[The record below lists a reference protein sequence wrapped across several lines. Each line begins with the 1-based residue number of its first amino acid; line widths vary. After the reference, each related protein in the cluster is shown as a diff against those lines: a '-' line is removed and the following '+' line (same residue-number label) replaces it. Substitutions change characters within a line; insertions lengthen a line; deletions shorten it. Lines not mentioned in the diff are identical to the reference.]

1 MDSSTAEEMASHG
14 QLKLIVLL
22 SVKQVKTDTCPGCYC
37 AHFSNFFFFFLKEK
51 TFLLHEFMNKTWRT
65 ATAT

>member
-51 TFLLHEFMNKTWRT
+51 THEQEIT
-65 ATAT
+65 